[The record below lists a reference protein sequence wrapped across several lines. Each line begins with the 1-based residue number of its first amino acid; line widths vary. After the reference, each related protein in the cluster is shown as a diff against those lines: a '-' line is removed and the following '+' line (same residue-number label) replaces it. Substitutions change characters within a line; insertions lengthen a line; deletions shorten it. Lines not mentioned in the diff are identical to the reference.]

1 MFPRHLPPR
10 TPSPDPFD
18 LTTHPPT
25 RKTPTNL
32 IKAILLLATFTGVA
46 AIIARIAHIT
56 VEEIIHLPEITTKK
70 GRITEAVRWIIMGGV
85 VSGGWYACR

>member
-1 MFPRHLPPR
+1 MHAGRE
-10 TPSPDPFD
+10 
-18 LTTHPPT
+18 
-25 RKTPTNL
+25 RKPL
-32 IKAILLLATFTGVA
+32 IRGVGGG
-46 AIIARIAHIT
+46 IGGGVARIAHIT